1 MFSRIPPPQI
11 LWFIYL
17 RKEEMKWLLKLLN
30 VSYANEFGFL
40 DHFGE
45 YPWEVKE
52 GIFTPCRVVFR
63 SMKEVAE
70 RNF

>member
-1 MFSRIPPPQI
+1 
-11 LWFIYL
+11 
-17 RKEEMKWLLKLLN
+17 MKWLLKLLN